1 MTLLTAILFAFCYNE
16 IVIILFAFLVLFYLI
31 ESGLNLQ

>member
-1 MTLLTAILFAFCYNE
+1 MTLLTAILFAFCYNK
-16 IVIILFAFLVLFYLI
+16 IVTILFGFLVLFYPI

>member
-16 IVIILFAFLVLFYLI
+16 IVIILFGFWSYFIRLK
-31 ESGLNLQ
+31 SGLNLQ